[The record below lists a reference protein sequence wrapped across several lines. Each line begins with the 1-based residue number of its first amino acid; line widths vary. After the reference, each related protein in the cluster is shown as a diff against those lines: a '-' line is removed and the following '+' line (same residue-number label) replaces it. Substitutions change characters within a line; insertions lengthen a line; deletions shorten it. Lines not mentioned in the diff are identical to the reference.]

1 MAFENLSNKLQDV
14 FKQLRGKGKL
24 TEADVKTAMREVK
37 IALLEADVNFKI
49 VKNFIKTVTERAVGT
64 EVLEGLNPGQQV
76 IKIVNEELISLMGT
90 TQSQLTFAKRP
101 PTVYMMV
108 GLQGAGKTTSSGK
121 LAGQLRKQGR
131 NPLLVACDVYRPAA
145 IKQLQVVGKNYN
157 IPVFE
162 MGDKLSPVEIS
173 KKALEYAAENRN
185 DVILIDTAGR
195 LHINEELMQELQ
207 DIKEVVKSPVEIS
220 KKALEYA
227 AENRNDVILIDTAG
241 RLHINEELMQELQD
255 IKEVVKP
262 QEILLVVDAMTGQD
276 AVTVAESF
284 DSQLG
289 IDGIIMTKL
298 DGDARGGAAL
308 SVRSVT
314 NKPIKYIGMGEKMED
329 LEPFYPDR
337 MASRILGMGDVLTLI
352 DKVQQNIDEQEA
364 KEMQKKM
371 LSNEFTLEDFL
382 SQMQQIKKMGPLKDL
397 MGMIPGMNKFNL
409 DEALNGVDP
418 SKEMAKTEA
427 IIQSMTREERL
438 NPSIL
443 NGPRKKRIAN
453 GSGRSIAE
461 VNRLLKQFEEM
472 KKMMKQM
479 NNMQKG
485 KKGKLPFF
493 R

>member
-1 MAFENLSNKLQDV
+1 MAFENLSNKLQEV
-14 FKQLRGKGKL
+14 FKQLRGKGML
-24 TEADVKTAMREVK
+24 TEADVKAAMREVK

-49 VKNFIKTVTERAVGT
+49 VKDFVKKVTERAVGT
-64 EVLEGLNPGQQV
+64 EVLQGLNPGQQV
-76 IKIVNEELISLMGT
+76 VKIVNEELIALMGS
-90 TQSQLTFAKRP
+90 TQAQLTYSRKP

-108 GLQGAGKTTSSGK
+108 GLQGAGKTTTSGK
-121 LAGQLRKQGR
+121 LAGQIRKQGR

-162 MGDKLSPVEIS
+162 MGTEVSPVEIA
-173 KKALEYAAENRN
+173 KKALEYAAEQHH

-207 DIKEVVKSPVEIS
+207 EIK
-220 KKALEYA
+220 A
-227 AENRNDVILIDTAG
+227 A
-241 RLHINEELMQELQD
+241 
-255 IKEVVKP
+255 VKP

-284 DSQLG
+284 DGQLG
-289 IDGIIMTKL
+289 VDGIILTKL

-314 NKPIKYIGMGEKMED
+314 NKPIKYIGMGEKLED

-337 MASRILGMGDVLTLI
+337 MASRILGMGDVLSLI
-352 DKVQQNIDEQEA
+352 DKVQSNIDEQEA
-364 KEMQKKM
+364 AEMAKKM
-371 LSNEFTLEDFL
+371 RTNDFTLVDFL
-382 SQMQQIKKMGPLKDL
+382 AQMQQIKKMGPLKDL
-397 MGMIPGMNKFNL
+397 MGMIPGMNKFDLNA
-409 DEALNGVDP
+409 ALSGVDP
-418 SKEMAKTEA
+418 QKEMAKTEA
-427 IIQSMTREERL
+427 IIQSMTKEERR

-443 NGPRKKRIAN
+443 NGPRKKRIAA
-453 GSGRSIAE
+453 GCGRSIAD

-472 KKMMKQM
+472 RKMMKQM
-479 NNMQKG
+479 NSMTKG
-485 KKGKLPFF
+485 KKGRMPFF

>member
-1 MAFENLSNKLQDV
+1 MAFENLSNKLQEV
-14 FKQLRGKGKL
+14 FKQLKSKGVL
-24 TEADVKTAMREVK
+24 TEADVKAAMREVK

-49 VKNFIKTVTERAVGT
+49 VKEFIKKVTERAVGT
-64 EVLEGLNPGQQV
+64 EVLQGLNPGQQV
-76 IKIVNEELISLMGT
+76 IKIVNEELIALMGS
-90 TQSQLTFAKRP
+90 TQAQLTFSRKP
-101 PTVYMMV
+101 PTVFMMV
-108 GLQGAGKTTSSGK
+108 GLQGAGKTTTSGK

-162 MGDKLSPVEIS
+162 MGTEVSPVEIS
-173 KKALEYAAENRN
+173 KKALEYAAEQHH
-185 DVILIDTAGR
+185 DTILIDTAGR

-207 DIKEVVKSPVEIS
+207 DIK
-220 KKALEYA
+220 A
-227 AENRNDVILIDTAG
+227 A
-241 RLHINEELMQELQD
+241 
-255 IKEVVKP
+255 VKP

-284 DSQLG
+284 DGQLG
-289 IDGIIMTKL
+289 VDGIILTKL

-337 MASRILGMGDVLTLI
+337 MASRILGMGDVLSLI
-352 DKVQQNIDEQEA
+352 DKVQSNIDEQEA
-364 KEMQKKM
+364 IEMAKKM
-371 LSNEFTLEDFL
+371 RANDFTLEDFL

-397 MGMIPGMNKFNL
+397 LGMLPGIPGMGKL
-409 DEALNGVDP
+409 DMDALNGVDP
-418 SKEMAKTEA
+418 QKEMAKTEA
-427 IIQSMTREERL
+427 IIQSMTKEERQ

-443 NGPRKKRIAN
+443 NGPRKKRIAA
-453 GSGRSIAE
+453 GCGRSIAD

-479 NNMQKG
+479 NNMTKG
-485 KKGKLPFF
+485 KKGKMPFF

>member
-207 DIKEVVKSPVEIS
+207 DIKEVVK
-220 KKALEYA
+220 
-227 AENRNDVILIDTAG
+227 
-241 RLHINEELMQELQD
+241 
-255 IKEVVKP
+255 P

-314 NKPIKYIGMGEKMED
+314 NKPIKYNGMGEKMED

>member
-49 VKNFIKTVTERAVGT
+49 VKNFIKTVTEQAVGT

-162 MGDKLSPVEIS
+162 MGDKL
-173 KKALEYAAENRN
+173 
-185 DVILIDTAGR
+185 
-195 LHINEELMQELQ
+195 
-207 DIKEVVKSPVEIS
+207 SPVEIS

-418 SKEMAKTEA
+418 SKEMTKTEA

>member
-1 MAFENLSNKLQDV
+1 MAFENLSNKLQEV
-14 FKQLRGKGKL
+14 FKQLRSKGVL
-24 TEADVKTAMREVK
+24 TEADVKAAMREVK

-49 VKNFIKTVTERAVGT
+49 VKEFIKKVTERAVGT
-64 EVLEGLNPGQQV
+64 EVLQGLNPGQQV
-76 IKIVNEELISLMGT
+76 IKIVNEELIDLMGT
-90 TQSQLTFAKRP
+90 TQSQLTFSRRP
-101 PTVYMMV
+101 PTVFMMV
-108 GLQGAGKTTSSGK
+108 GLQGAGKTTTSGK

-162 MGDKLSPVEIS
+162 MGTEISPVEIS
-173 KKALEYAAENRN
+173 KKALEYAVEQHH

-207 DIKEVVKSPVEIS
+207 DIK
-220 KKALEYA
+220 A
-227 AENRNDVILIDTAG
+227 A
-241 RLHINEELMQELQD
+241 
-255 IKEVVKP
+255 VKP

-284 DSQLG
+284 DGQLG
-289 IDGIIMTKL
+289 VDGIILTKL

-337 MASRILGMGDVLTLI
+337 MASRILGMGDVLSLI
-352 DKVQQNIDEQEA
+352 DKVQANIDEQEA
-364 KEMQKKM
+364 IDMAKKM
-371 LSNEFTLEDFL
+371 RANDFTLEDFL

-397 MGMIPGMNKFNL
+397 LGMLPGIPGMGKIDL
-409 DEALNGVDP
+409 DSALNGVDP
-418 SKEMAKTEA
+418 QKEMSRTEA
-427 IIQSMTREERL
+427 IIQSMTKEERA

-443 NGPRKKRIAN
+443 NGPRKKRIAA
-453 GSGRSIAE
+453 GCGRSIAD
-461 VNRLLKQFEEM
+461 VNRLIKQFEEM

-485 KKGKLPFF
+485 KRGKLPFF